1 MIFMEL
7 KEYLKQVAFK
17 VDCEADE
24 YSKAVE
30 TRLREAASHLL
41 NAGGKRLRPA
51 MVMLSAD
58 AVRPG
63 ASEDVF
69 EAALAL
75 EWLHTYTLVHDDIMD
90 GDSLRRGEPT
100 VHTVFGEATAI
111 LAGDCLHAD
120 AFEHICRVK
129 NCEDRA
135 KLVAV
140 QMLAHASHELCEGQ
154 QEDISFEERD
164 DVSEA
169 EYLSMVRKKTG
180 VLYAAAAGIGAAL
193 AGGDVRQIGAMYTL
207 GLNTGIAF
215 QIQDD
220 IIDLLTPSDVSGKNQ
235 ASDLRENKQTI
246 VAVTAREMGV
256 DLSKFHKADLSADEI
271 AEAVSLLEGSGVL
284 DAVRQKSEK
293 LISDAKNGLSVIP
306 DSEYKTMMM
315 ELVDFFISREF

>member
-1 MIFMEL
+1 MDL

-41 NAGGKRLRPA
+41 TAGGKRLRPA
-51 MVMLSAD
+51 MVMLAAD

-63 ASEDVF
+63 ASEDVV

-100 VHTVFGEATAI
+100 VHTVYGEPTAI

-169 EYLSMVRKKTG
+169 EYLGMVRKKTG

-193 AGGDVRQIGAMYTL
+193 AGGDGRQIGAMYTL

-220 IIDLLTPSDVSGKNQ
+220 IIDLLTPSEVSGKNQ

-246 VAVTAREMGV
+246 VAITARGMGV
-256 DLSKFHKADLSADEI
+256 DLSKYHKADLSAEEI
-271 AEAVSLLEGSGVL
+271 AEAIALLEDSGVL
-284 DAVRQKSEK
+284 PAVRQKSEK
-293 LISDAKNGLSVIP
+293 LIADAKNGLAVIP
-306 DSEYKTMMM
+306 DSESKNLILEM
-315 ELVDFFISREF
+315 VDFFISRNY

>member
-1 MIFMEL
+1 MDL

-41 NAGGKRLRPA
+41 TAGGKRLRPA
-51 MVMLSAD
+51 MVMLAAD

-63 ASEDVF
+63 ASEDVV

-100 VHTVFGEATAI
+100 VHTVYGDSTAI

-129 NCEDRA
+129 NSEDRA

-169 EYLSMVRKKTG
+169 EYLGMVRKKTG

-193 AGGDVRQIGAMYTL
+193 AGGDGRQIGAMYTL

-246 VAVTAREMGV
+246 VAITAREMGV
-256 DLSKFHKADLSADEI
+256 DLSKYHKADLSAEEI
-271 AEAVSLLEGSGVL
+271 AEAIALLEDSGVL
-284 DAVRQKSEK
+284 PAVRQKSEK
-293 LISDAKNGLSVIP
+293 LIADAKNGLAVIP
-306 DSEYKTMMM
+306 DSESKNLILEM
-315 ELVDFFISREF
+315 VDFFISRNY

>member
-1 MIFMEL
+1 MDL

-41 NAGGKRLRPA
+41 TAGGKRLRPA
-51 MVMLSAD
+51 MLLLAAD

-100 VHTVFGEATAI
+100 VHTVYGDSTAI

-120 AFEHICRVK
+120 AFEYICRVK
-129 NCEDRA
+129 NSEDRA

-169 EYLSMVRKKTG
+169 EYLGMVRKKTG

-220 IIDLLTPSDVSGKNQ
+220 IIDLLVPADVSGKNQ

-246 VAVTAREMGV
+246 VAITAREMGV
-256 DLSKFHKADLSADEI
+256 DLSKYHKADLSAEEI
-271 AEAVSLLEGSGVL
+271 AEAIALLEDSGVL
-284 DAVRQKSEK
+284 PAVRQKSEK
-293 LISDAKNGLSVIP
+293 LIADAKNGLSVVP

-315 ELVDFFISREF
+315 ELVDFFIARDY

>member
-1 MIFMEL
+1 MDL

-41 NAGGKRLRPA
+41 TAGGKRLRPA
-51 MVMLSAD
+51 MVMLAAD

-63 ASEDVF
+63 ASEDVV

-100 VHTVFGEATAI
+100 VHTVYGEPTAI

-129 NCEDRA
+129 NCEDKA

-169 EYLSMVRKKTG
+169 EYLGMVRKKTG

-193 AGGDVRQIGAMYTL
+193 AGGDGRQIGAMYTL

-246 VAVTAREMGV
+246 VAITAR
-256 DLSKFHKADLSADEI
+256 
-271 AEAVSLLEGSGVL
+271 
-284 DAVRQKSEK
+284 
-293 LISDAKNGLSVIP
+293 
-306 DSEYKTMMM
+306 
-315 ELVDFFISREF
+315 

>member
-1 MIFMEL
+1 MDL

-41 NAGGKRLRPA
+41 TAGGKRLRPA
-51 MVMLSAD
+51 MLLLAAD

-100 VHTVFGEATAI
+100 VHTVYGDSTAI

-129 NCEDRA
+129 NSEDKA

-169 EYLSMVRKKTG
+169 EYLGMVRKKTG

-220 IIDLLTPSDVSGKNQ
+220 IIDLLVPADVSGKNQ

-246 VAVTAREMGV
+246 VAITAREMGV
-256 DLSKFHKADLSADEI
+256 DLSKYHKADLSAEEI
-271 AEAVSLLEGSGVL
+271 AEAIALLEDSGVL
-284 DAVRQKSEK
+284 PAVRAKSEK
-293 LISDAKNGLSVIP
+293 LIADAKNGLAVIP
-306 DSEYKTMMM
+306 DSESKNLILEM
-315 ELVDFFISREF
+315 VDFFISRNY

>member
-1 MIFMEL
+1 MDL

-17 VDCEADE
+17 VDMEADE

-30 TRLREAASHLL
+30 TRLRDASSHLL
-41 NAGGKRLRPA
+41 IAGGKRLRPA
-51 MVMLSAD
+51 MVMLAAD

-75 EWLHTYTLVHDDIMD
+75 EWAHTFTLVHDDIMD

-100 VHTVFGEATAI
+100 VHTVYGEPTAI
-111 LAGDCLHAD
+111 LAGDCLFAD
-120 AFEHICRVK
+120 AFEHVCRVK
-129 NCEDRA
+129 NTEDRA

-140 QMLAHASHELCEGQ
+140 QMLSHTIHELCEGQ

-193 AGGDVRQIGAMYTL
+193 SGGDPRQVAAMYTL

-220 IIDLLTPSDVSGKNQ
+220 IIDLLAPAEVSGKNQ

-246 VAVTAREMGV
+246 VAIAAREAGV
-256 DLSKFHKADLSADEI
+256 DLSKFHKADLTAEEI
-271 AEAVSLLEGSGVL
+271 AEAISLLEEAGVL
-284 DAVRQKSEK
+284 SAVRAKAER
-293 LISDAKNGLSVIP
+293 LIADAKNGLSVIP
-306 DSEYKTMMM
+306 ESESKNLILEM
-315 ELVDFFISREF
+315 VDYFLSRNY

>member
-1 MIFMEL
+1 MEL

-24 YSKAVE
+24 YSKAVD
-30 TRLREAASHLL
+30 TRLRAAASHLL

-51 MVMLSAD
+51 MVLLAAD

-63 ASEDVF
+63 ASSDVF

-75 EWLHTYTLVHDDIMD
+75 EWAHTFTLVHDDIMD

-100 VHTVFGEATAI
+100 VHTVYGEPTAI

-120 AFEHICRVK
+120 AFEHICKVK
-129 NCEDRA
+129 NAGDKA

-140 QMLAHASHELCEGQ
+140 QMLSHACHELCEGQ
-154 QEDISFEERD
+154 EEDMSFEERD

-220 IIDLLTPSDVSGKNQ
+220 IIDLLTPTDVSGKNQ

-246 VAVTAREMGV
+246 VAITARDMGV
-256 DLSKFHKADLSADEI
+256 DLSRYHKTDLSAEEI
-271 AEAVSLLEGSGVL
+271 AEAIELLESSGVL
-284 DAVRQKSEK
+284 PAVRQKSEK
-293 LISDAKNGLSVIP
+293 LITDAKNGLSVIP
-306 DSEYKTMMM
+306 DSDSKALILEM
-315 ELVDFFISREF
+315 VDFFISRDY

>member
-1 MIFMEL
+1 MDL

-41 NAGGKRLRPA
+41 TAGGKRLRPA
-51 MVMLSAD
+51 MLLLAAD

-100 VHTVFGEATAI
+100 VHTVYGDSTAI

-129 NCEDRA
+129 NSEDRA

-169 EYLSMVRKKTG
+169 EYLGMVRKKTG

-220 IIDLLTPSDVSGKNQ
+220 IIDLLAPADVSGKNQ

-246 VAVTAREMGV
+246 VAITAREMGV
-256 DLSKFHKADLSADEI
+256 DLSKYHKADLSAEEI
-271 AEAVSLLEGSGVL
+271 AEAIALLEDSGVL
-284 DAVRQKSEK
+284 PAVRQKSEK
-293 LISDAKNGLSVIP
+293 LIADAKNGLSVVP

-315 ELVDFFISREF
+315 ELVDFFIARDY

>member
-1 MIFMEL
+1 MDL

-30 TRLREAASHLL
+30 TRLREAAAHLL
-41 NAGGKRLRPA
+41 VAGGKRLRPA
-51 MVMLSAD
+51 MVMLAAD

-75 EWLHTYTLVHDDIMD
+75 EWAHTFTLVHDDIMD

-100 VHTVFGEATAI
+100 VHTVYGEPTAI
-111 LAGDCLHAD
+111 LAGDCLQAD

-129 NCEDRA
+129 NTEDKA

-140 QMLAHASHELCEGQ
+140 QMLSHACHELCEGQ
-154 QEDISFEERD
+154 EEDMSFEKRN

-207 GLNTGIAF
+207 GLNTGMAF

-220 IIDLLTPSDVSGKNQ
+220 IIDLLVPTEVSGKNQ

-246 VAVTAREMGV
+246 VAITAREMGV
-256 DLSKFHKADLSADEI
+256 DLSKYHKADLSAEEI
-271 AEAVSLLEGSGVL
+271 AEAIELLESSGVL
-284 DAVRQKSEK
+284 PAVRAKSGK
-293 LISDAKNGLSVIP
+293 LIADAKNGLSVIP
-306 DSEYKTMMM
+306 DSESK
-315 ELVDFFISREF
+315 ELILEMVDFFISREY

>member
-1 MIFMEL
+1 MVSEAFD
-7 KEYLKQVAFK
+7 KEFGV
-17 VDCEADE
+17 EI
-24 YSKAVE
+24 AVE
-30 TRLREAASHLL
+30 KIALSATKKEFEGHERYVKDVFDSFRYSLF
-41 NAGGKRLRPA
+41 AGGKRLRPA

-111 LAGDCLHAD
+111 LAGDSLHAD

-154 QEDISFEERD
+154 QKGED
-164 DVSEA
+164 
-169 EYLSMVRKKTG
+169 
-180 VLYAAAAGIGAAL
+180 
-193 AGGDVRQIGAMYTL
+193 
-207 GLNTGIAF
+207 
-215 QIQDD
+215 
-220 IIDLLTPSDVSGKNQ
+220 
-235 ASDLRENKQTI
+235 
-246 VAVTAREMGV
+246 
-256 DLSKFHKADLSADEI
+256 
-271 AEAVSLLEGSGVL
+271 
-284 DAVRQKSEK
+284 
-293 LISDAKNGLSVIP
+293 
-306 DSEYKTMMM
+306 
-315 ELVDFFISREF
+315 